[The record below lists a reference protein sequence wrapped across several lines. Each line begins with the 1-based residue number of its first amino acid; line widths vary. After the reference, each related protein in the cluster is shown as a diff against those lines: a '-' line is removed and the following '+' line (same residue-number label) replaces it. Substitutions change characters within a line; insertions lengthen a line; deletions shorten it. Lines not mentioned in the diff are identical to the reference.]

1 MGLSNKLF
9 EKPFNCTD
17 VQLSCQNAVSGNS
30 ESYDGYEVSNDQLD
44 LVVFYSSQ
52 LGVPVRRNAKDI
64 NVVKGKEIFL
74 LMSGDVGIF
83 LPTNDTK
90 DPNFKVGEN
99 EVFGEMGVIEHK
111 PRMASARCMSDA
123 TVIALSES
131 EFEAR
136 VEKADPFIRA
146 LLRILSQTVRNLQ
159 DKK

>member
-1 MGLSNKLF
+1 MKKLDF
-9 EKPFNCTD
+9 K
-17 VQLSCQNAVSGNS
+17 SGQYIFKAGD
-30 ESYDGYEVSNDQLD
+30 E
-44 LVVFYSSQ
+44 
-52 LGVPVRRNAKDI
+52 
-64 NVVKGKEIFL
+64 GKEIFL

-90 DPNFKVGEN
+90 EPNFKVGEN

-146 LLRILSQTVRNLQ
+146 LLRILSQTCLLYTSPSPR
-159 DKK
+159 DMRRSRMPSSA

>member
-1 MGLSNKLF
+1 MRLVEMTSNLTNTLIIYQATRFSLPIRACPIQYEIINKMKKLDY
-9 EKPFNCTD
+9 K
-17 VQLSCQNAVSGNS
+17 SGQ
-30 ESYDGYEVSNDQLD
+30 YIFKAGD
-44 LVVFYSSQ
+44 
-52 LGVPVRRNAKDI
+52 
-64 NVVKGKEIFL
+64 KGKEIFL

>member
-1 MGLSNKLF
+1 MKKLEYKAGQYIF
-9 EKPFNCTD
+9 KAGD
-17 VQLSCQNAVSGNS
+17 
-30 ESYDGYEVSNDQLD
+30 
-44 LVVFYSSQ
+44 
-52 LGVPVRRNAKDI
+52 
-64 NVVKGKEIFL
+64 KGKEIFL

-159 DKK
+159 DKNDFKGIVKAVLLTHFNSNFIHWL

>member
-1 MGLSNKLF
+1 MRLVEMTSNLTSILIIYQATRFSLPIRACPIQCEIINKMKKLDY
-9 EKPFNCTD
+9 K
-17 VQLSCQNAVSGNS
+17 SGQ
-30 ESYDGYEVSNDQLD
+30 YIFKAGD
-44 LVVFYSSQ
+44 
-52 LGVPVRRNAKDI
+52 
-64 NVVKGKEIFL
+64 KGKEIFL
-74 LMSGDVGIF
+74 LMSGDVGLF

-90 DPNFKVGEN
+90 EPNFMIGEN

-123 TVIALSES
+123 TVISLSES

-146 LLRILSQTVRNLQ
+146 LLRILSQNLRNLQ

>member
-1 MGLSNKLF
+1 MLLIEMMSNLTSTLIIYQATRFSLPIRACPIQYEKINKMKKLDY
-9 EKPFNCTD
+9 K
-17 VQLSCQNAVSGNS
+17 SGQ
-30 ESYDGYEVSNDQLD
+30 YIFKAGD
-44 LVVFYSSQ
+44 
-52 LGVPVRRNAKDI
+52 
-64 NVVKGKEIFL
+64 KGKEIFL

-136 VEKADPFIRA
+136 VEKADPFI
-146 LLRILSQTVRNLQ
+146 LSLIHISEPTRPS
-159 DKK
+159 

>member
-1 MGLSNKLF
+1 MKKLDF
-9 EKPFNCTD
+9 K
-17 VQLSCQNAVSGNS
+17 SGQ
-30 ESYDGYEVSNDQLD
+30 YIFKAGD
-44 LVVFYSSQ
+44 
-52 LGVPVRRNAKDI
+52 
-64 NVVKGKEIFL
+64 KGKEIFL
-74 LMSGDVGIF
+74 LMSGDIGIF

-90 DPNFKVGEN
+90 DPNFMVGEN

-136 VEKADPFIRA
+136 VEKADPFLRA

>member
-1 MGLSNKLF
+1 MCIRDRLNEHSNNLTSDKVFFAYQGLSHSVWVDNKMKKLDF
-9 EKPFNCTD
+9 K
-17 VQLSCQNAVSGNS
+17 SGQ
-30 ESYDGYEVSNDQLD
+30 YIFKAGD
-44 LVVFYSSQ
+44 
-52 LGVPVRRNAKDI
+52 
-64 NVVKGKEIFL
+64 KGKEIFL

-111 PRMASARCMSDA
+111 PRMASARCMSDV

-159 DKK
+159 DKKWF

>member
-1 MGLSNKLF
+1 MKKLEYKAGQYIF
-9 EKPFNCTD
+9 KAGD
-17 VQLSCQNAVSGNS
+17 
-30 ESYDGYEVSNDQLD
+30 
-44 LVVFYSSQ
+44 
-52 LGVPVRRNAKDI
+52 
-64 NVVKGKEIFL
+64 KGKEIFL

-123 TVIALSES
+123 TGIALSES

>member
-1 MGLSNKLF
+1 MRLVEMISNLMSTLIIYLVTRFSLPIRAWLTQYKKCRKMKKLDY
-9 EKPFNCTD
+9 K
-17 VQLSCQNAVSGNS
+17 SGQ
-30 ESYDGYEVSNDQLD
+30 YIFKAGD
-44 LVVFYSSQ
+44 
-52 LGVPVRRNAKDI
+52 
-64 NVVKGKEIFL
+64 KGKEIFL
-74 LMSGDVGIF
+74 LMSGDVGLF

-90 DPNFKVGEN
+90 EPNFMIGEN

-146 LLRILSQTVRNLQ
+146 LLRILSQNVRNLQ

>member
-1 MGLSNKLF
+1 MKKL
-9 EKPFNCTD
+9 EYK
-17 VQLSCQNAVSGNS
+17 SGQ
-30 ESYDGYEVSNDQLD
+30 YIFKAGD
-44 LVVFYSSQ
+44 
-52 LGVPVRRNAKDI
+52 
-64 NVVKGKEIFL
+64 KGKEIFL
-74 LMSGDVGIF
+74 LMSGDVGLF

-90 DPNFKVGEN
+90 EPNFMIGEN

-146 LLRILSQTVRNLQ
+146 LEHWMSEIIDEIPRVYNTPEIRIDCDD
-159 DKK
+159 DKKFLLIENVTKSQKKLKKNS

>member
-1 MGLSNKLF
+1 MRLVEMTSNLTSTPITYQATRFFLPIRACPTRYDISKMKKLDYKAGQYIF
-9 EKPFNCTD
+9 KAGD
-17 VQLSCQNAVSGNS
+17 
-30 ESYDGYEVSNDQLD
+30 
-44 LVVFYSSQ
+44 
-52 LGVPVRRNAKDI
+52 
-64 NVVKGKEIFL
+64 KGKEIFL

>member
-1 MGLSNKLF
+1 MKKLDF
-9 EKPFNCTD
+9 K
-17 VQLSCQNAVSGNS
+17 SGQ
-30 ESYDGYEVSNDQLD
+30 YIFKAGD
-44 LVVFYSSQ
+44 
-52 LGVPVRRNAKDI
+52 
-64 NVVKGKEIFL
+64 KGKEIFL

-131 EFEAR
+131 EFETR

>member
-1 MGLSNKLF
+1 MKKLDF
-9 EKPFNCTD
+9 K
-17 VQLSCQNAVSGNS
+17 SGQ
-30 ESYDGYEVSNDQLD
+30 YIFKAGD
-44 LVVFYSSQ
+44 
-52 LGVPVRRNAKDI
+52 
-64 NVVKGKEIFL
+64 KGKEIFL

-83 LPTNDTK
+83 LPTNDTM

-111 PRMASARCMSDA
+111 PRMASARCMSDV

-159 DKK
+159 DKKWF

>member
-1 MGLSNKLF
+1 MKKLAY
-9 EKPFNCTD
+9 K
-17 VQLSCQNAVSGNS
+17 SGQ
-30 ESYDGYEVSNDQLD
+30 YIFKAGDT
-44 LVVFYSSQ
+44 
-52 LGVPVRRNAKDI
+52 
-64 NVVKGKEIFL
+64 GKEIFL
-74 LMSGDVGIF
+74 LMSVDVGIF

>member
-1 MGLSNKLF
+1 MKKLNY
-9 EKPFNCTD
+9 K
-17 VQLSCQNAVSGNS
+17 SGQ
-30 ESYDGYEVSNDQLD
+30 YIFKAGD
-44 LVVFYSSQ
+44 
-52 LGVPVRRNAKDI
+52 
-64 NVVKGKEIFL
+64 KGKEIFL
-74 LMSGDVGIF
+74 LMSGDVGLF

-90 DPNFKVGEN
+90 EPNFMIGEN

-123 TVIALSES
+123 TVISLSES

-146 LLRILSQTVRNLQ
+146 LLRILSQTLRNLQ

>member
-1 MGLSNKLF
+1 MGESADGLF
-9 EKPFNCTD
+9 IIG
-17 VQLSCQNAVSGNS
+17 SG
-30 ESYDGYEVSNDQLD
+30 E
-44 LVVFYSSQ
+44 
-52 LGVPVRRNAKDI
+52 
-64 NVVKGKEIFL
+64 
-74 LMSGDVGIF
+74 VGIYF
-83 LPTNDTK
+83 PENREMK
-90 DPNFKVGEN
+90 KPNQILKETQI
-99 EVFGEMGVIEHK
+99 FGEMGVIEHK

>member
-1 MGLSNKLF
+1 MTRFSLPIRACPIQYEIINKMKKLDY
-9 EKPFNCTD
+9 K
-17 VQLSCQNAVSGNS
+17 SGQ
-30 ESYDGYEVSNDQLD
+30 YIFKAGD
-44 LVVFYSSQ
+44 
-52 LGVPVRRNAKDI
+52 
-64 NVVKGKEIFL
+64 KGKEIFL
-74 LMSGDVGIF
+74 LMSGDIGLF

-90 DPNFKVGEN
+90 EPNFMIGEN

-123 TVIALSES
+123 TVIALSEI

>member
-1 MGLSNKLF
+1 MKKLEF
-9 EKPFNCTD
+9 K
-17 VQLSCQNAVSGNS
+17 SGQ
-30 ESYDGYEVSNDQLD
+30 YIFKAGD
-44 LVVFYSSQ
+44 
-52 LGVPVRRNAKDI
+52 
-64 NVVKGKEIFL
+64 KGKEVFL

-90 DPNFKVGEN
+90 DPNFMVGEN

-111 PRMASARCMSDA
+111 PRMAGARCMSDA